1 MGIAHDQRVRRFVHV
16 QAAVHRGLHAAAV
29 DVEICHGAPVN
40 AVLLGGQRL
49 HVVLFPLAVGV
60 QPAALGVDGGD
71 QLRLA
76 LVLEAAQRLEGAADD
91 AGGAAHAV
99 GVFGGTIGGAHA
111 VMDAAAPEHVFQR
124 VGVVVNVEALVLPF
138 HIGHKLGVLGL
149 SPEIRL
155 RLSELG
161 AVVPT
166 DLLPC
171 VLEVG
176 AEAGVVLAAGVVGV
190 GVVQPVAEPAVDGA
204 AGLLQPVHKAGHRLL
219 HEHIQAVGRAAAVA
233 VHVGNAARIRV
244 GARLVILAQRT
255 EIDFRPRFAGSQ
267 QYGGQTAHRHH
278 RRQDQCHSPFRPFHV
293 DTPCLISKLY
303 GKRRRREGPPPIY
316 ITIVMCSIPSVC
328 VVVYQK
334 NEKNTKNMK
343 ILSPAPQ
350 DLGGFMAR
358 NGV

>member
-1 MGIAHDQRVRRFVHV
+1 MGIAHHQRVRRLVHV

-29 DVEICHGAPVN
+29 DVEICHGAPIN

-49 HVVLFPLAVGV
+49 HVVLVPLAVSV
-60 QPAALGVDGGD
+60 QLAALGVDGGD

-76 LVLEAAQRLEGAADD
+76 LVLETAQRLEGAADD

-138 HIGHKLGVLGL
+138 HIGHKLGVLGI

-155 RLSELG
+155 RLSKLG

-204 AGLLQPVHKAGHRLL
+204 VGLLQPVHKAGHRLL

-278 RRQDQCHSPFRPFHV
+278 RRQDQCHSPFRPLHV

-303 GKRRRREGPPPIY
+303 GKRRRREGP
-316 ITIVMCSIPSVC
+316 S
-328 VVVYQK
+328 
-334 NEKNTKNMK
+334 
-343 ILSPAPQ
+343 A
-350 DLGGFMAR
+350 DLH
-358 NGV
+358 NNSHV